1 MQKNLEKKRTAS
13 RKVLEASVLTAVFTA
28 MACVL
33 SLTSSVRLPILGLDG
48 LKISFGGIFTF
59 LPAIMFG
66 PIYGGI
72 ASALCDIIG
81 CIIKPSGAY
90 VPWFTIVAFIGG
102 CIKGLVWKL
111 LTRKKDRNTTAIV
124 KTVFICLF
132 ALILVFGCVFT
143 ASLKADGITTG
154 VVSKTETLPFEDAVD
169 KADLS
174 FFSNV
179 AASLARYNHDTLTVK
194 SITPDENGN
203 FTVPRSVVSGETSL
217 ALKKINASVFNS
229 ENLRMIYIP
238 SSCTGITEPDSF
250 SFTNSSLTVVLESGN
265 ESISKFLT
273 KYNIAN
279 HIAAD
284 GEFSS
289 YDLEVSAFAKEYNE
303 NGISIT
309 SSDAY
314 RKNLSGYINFMTVG
328 FILTGILGLVFM
340 TVGIIVSAVAKKNER
355 MSLYM
360 KTLPAVLLSGLT
372 VTTIN
377 TFVLQ
382 NLYYAGR
389 VFWIIYIPRL
399 AEELLMSV
407 IQAYIITLL
416 LTVLSSHSMFRKL
429 IGITTKQNSAENS
442 TEN

>member
-1 MQKNLEKKRTAS
+1 MSKNPEKKRTAS
-13 RKVLEASVLTAVFTA
+13 KKVLEASVLTAVFTA

-33 SLTSSVRLPILGLDG
+33 SLTAGIRLPILGLDS

-102 CIKGLVWKL
+102 CIKGIVWRF
-111 LTRKKDRNTTAIV
+111 LTRKKDRNTTIAV
-124 KTVFICLF
+124 RTVFICLF
-132 ALILVFGCVFT
+132 ALILVFGCTFT
-143 ASLKADGITTG
+143 ASLKADGITSG
-154 VVSKTETLPFEDAVD
+154 VVSKTEQLPFEDEVD
-169 KADLS
+169 SKDLS

-179 AASLARYNHDTLTVK
+179 AASLARYNHDTLTLK
-194 SITPDENGN
+194 SVTPDKNGA
-203 FTVPRSVVSGETSL
+203 FTVPSAVVSGETSL
-217 ALKKINASVFNS
+217 ALKKINASVFNT
-229 ENLRMIYIP
+229 EDLRVIYIP
-238 SSCTGITEPDSF
+238 SSCTGITAPDDF
-250 SFTNSSLTVVLESGN
+250 SFTNPSLTVVLEKENKAVSD
-265 ESISKFLT
+265 FLT
-273 KYNIAN
+273 EYNIAN

-284 GEFSS
+284 GEFNASS
-289 YDLEVSAFAKEYNE
+289 LAVSAFAKEYSE
-303 NGISIT
+303 NGMIIS

-328 FILTGILGLVFM
+328 FILTGTLGLVFM
-340 TVGIIVSAVAKKNER
+340 VVGTVVSNVAKKNDR

-382 NLYYAGR
+382 QLFYAGR

-429 IGITTKQNSAENS
+429 IGIRTKQKTAAASNEN
-442 TEN
+442 